1 MSVSKIGNE
10 GLDLAALLRGSQGTP
25 LPAASTTQSGVASF
39 ALTLATLRSQ
49 TLASLVGG
57 ESASAI
63 PASNA
68 ATDLAALLAS
78 QSQLA
83 VADSGTVKGLSPT
96 GRNLALFDPE
106 SAYKMMTVINNDEV
120 AYKAQYSELSQM
132 QAEVTQMQQAGQQL
146 GSIAPTTPNADIQ
159 TRLQQ
164 FADQYNDWVRRFDP
178 DMLGGGLLADTQAAQ
193 VSRYELKQSI
203 ENPFN
208 GASHGLQGLSD
219 LGLSI
224 DPVTKLAS
232 LDTTRLDGVLASN
245 KAGAVA
251 TVQEFSANFAKSAE
265 LLNSAGNFIPSRLG
279 NLDRVIHYI
288 ADNKTALQAEFGL
301 GDPAKPTGQVSQALA
316 AYNSTSGA

>member
-10 GLDLAALLRGSQGTP
+10 GLDVAALLRGSQGTAA
-25 LPAASTTQSGVASF
+25 PAASDTQGGAASF
-39 ALTLATLRSQ
+39 ALTLAAFRSQ

-63 PASNA
+63 PASSSVA
-68 ATDLAALLAS
+68 DLSALLAT
-78 QSQLA
+78 QSQLS
-83 VADSGTVKGLSPT
+83 VADSSKVKGLSPT

-132 QAEVTQMQQAGQQL
+132 QAEVSQMQQAGEHL
-146 GSIAPTTPNADIQ
+146 GSIAPTSDNASIKAQ
-159 TRLQQ
+159 LQQ
-164 FADQYNDWVRRFDP
+164 FTEQYNDWVRRFDT
-178 DMLGGGLLADTQAAQ
+178 DMQGGGLLAETQAAQ

-208 GASHGLQGLSD
+208 GASHGLRGLGD
-219 LGLSI
+219 LGISI
-224 DPVTKLAS
+224 DPVTQLAS
-232 LDTTRLDGVLASN
+232 LDTSKLDGVLATN

-251 TVQEFSANFAKSAE
+251 AVQDFSANFAKSAQ
-265 LLNSAGNFIPSRLG
+265 LLNSAGNFIPDRLG

-288 ADNKTALQAEFGL
+288 ADNKTSLQAEFGL
-301 GDPAKPTGQVSQALA
+301 GDPAKPSGQLAQALA
-316 AYNSTSGA
+316 AYNQVSAT